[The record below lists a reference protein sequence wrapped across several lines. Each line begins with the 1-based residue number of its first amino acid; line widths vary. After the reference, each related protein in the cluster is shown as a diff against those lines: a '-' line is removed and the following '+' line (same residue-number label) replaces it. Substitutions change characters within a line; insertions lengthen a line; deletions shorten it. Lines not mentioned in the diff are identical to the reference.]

1 MRRYTFYLSVALL
14 AFVTGIF
21 FLYLFSLRNPTA
33 EFAVQTEPAQELVAV
48 SILNETSLHQETGIE
63 SLISDKEKAL
73 LLFEPTLRKWLK
85 KENISGMT
93 DPSPEILERIMTTK
107 LHRYEAPY
115 LTGTARKSYKPSL
128 LDLNDDG
135 LKELS
140 ILIDCG
146 GNGGCEL
153 WMFRKVER
161 DFEVI
166 LWTRE
171 EFEKFELT
179 KNKSKGFS
187 DIQTSYRPTEPESET
202 LISFDNY
209 KFDGRKYHLSGCS
222 EYVNRYRDKKG
233 KLRKLKK
240 PILLHLDDCC

>member
-14 AFVTGIF
+14 AFGIG
-21 FLYLFSLRNPTA
+21 SLVVFKFYWNSAA
-33 EFAVQTEPAQELVAV
+33 EIAIQTEPTQDFVAV
-48 SILNETSLHQETGIE
+48 SVPNEISLHQETGIE

-73 LLFEPTLRKWLK
+73 LLFEPTLKKWLE
-85 KENISGMT
+85 KENVAGT
-93 DPSPEILERIMTTK
+93 VEPSPEILERIMTTK

-128 LDLNDDG
+128 LDLNNDG

-140 ILIDCG
+140 ILIGCG
-146 GNGGCEL
+146 ENDGCEL
-153 WMFRKVER
+153 WVFRKVER

-187 DIQTSYRPTEPESET
+187 DIQTSYRPTEPESEV

-209 KFDGRKYHLSGCS
+209 KFNGQEYKLSGCS
-222 EYVNRYRDKKG
+222 LYINRYRDKKG
-233 KLRKLKK
+233 ELRYLKK
-240 PILLHLDDCC
+240 PFLQHLGDCC

>member
-1 MRRYTFYLSVALL
+1 MRRMAFYLSVALL

-21 FLYLFSLRNPTA
+21 FLYLFSLRNPAA

-48 SILNETSLHQETGIE
+48 SILNEPSLHQETGIE

-85 KENISGMT
+85 KENISGMIE
-93 DPSPEILERIMTTK
+93 PSPEILERITATK

-115 LTGTARKSYKPSL
+115 LTRMAQKSYKPSL

-135 LKELS
+135 ATELS
-140 ILIDCG
+140 ILINCG
-146 GNGGCEL
+146 EPDGCEL
-153 WMFRKVER
+153 WVFREMRR

-166 LWTRE
+166 LRTSW

-187 DIQTSYRPTEPESET
+187 NIQTSYYPNDPESET
-202 LISFDNY
+202 LMRFDSY
-209 KFDGRKYHLSGCS
+209 KFDGQKYSHRGCS

-233 KLRKLKK
+233 ELRYLKK
-240 PILLHLDDCC
+240 PILHHLDDCC